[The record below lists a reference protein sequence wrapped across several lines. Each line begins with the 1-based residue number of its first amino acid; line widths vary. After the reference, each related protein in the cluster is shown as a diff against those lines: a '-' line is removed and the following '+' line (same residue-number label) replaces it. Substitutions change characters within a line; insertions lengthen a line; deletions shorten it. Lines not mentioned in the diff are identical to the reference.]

1 MQMISLVLRDKY
13 SAISVCVV
21 NVESYDNY
29 MLIIPIWLFAF
40 CFLLF
45 SMTTLLQLGVHLL
58 VFSEIN
64 VYMLLL
70 SVYPKNVFALSTEQF
85 AVRIN

>member
-1 MQMISLVLRDKY
+1 MISLVLRDKY

-21 NVESYDNY
+21 NVASYDNY

-45 SMTTLLQLGVHLL
+45 AFVYDNLIAIRCIQKY
-58 VFSEIN
+58 N
-64 VYMLLL
+64 V
-70 SVYPKNVFALSTEQF
+70 
-85 AVRIN
+85 